1 MNKMKK
7 IGRIYWMLLI
17 ILCTACND
25 PYEGDTFSVY
35 DIQPAATYLSSR
47 SGEFSEWIS
56 IMKYADLYNAVN
68 QATQYFTLFV
78 PTNEAVKA
86 FYTKKGIT
94 SIEELGVEYARNLVS
109 YHIVQDTISQEKFI
123 EQEGA
128 LSKKTVS
135 DDYLSVSF
143 GSTENGGGGLQSVYL
158 NKEAH
163 VIEFANLVSNG
174 YVYVLENT
182 LTPLTESVYQRI
194 SEKEEY
200 TILKGALD
208 ATGWGKE
215 INTIYDII
223 EDQSGST
230 TQQKRNYTFLAV
242 TDAAFKESN
251 IKSLQDLVDA
261 LGAGNNY
268 TDPGNALYQYVAYH
282 ILPGSYDLK
291 KMRSFDTEKATSKI
305 WDTSS
310 TGNIVKV
317 SNRDD
322 IFYLNYADEEH
333 RATFLE
339 DESDLQAKNG
349 YIHQVSTWLPIAEA
363 EPEAVLFDLCNYSL
377 IGEWIAAGHGEEGI
391 KFQPAGGG
399 DDEKKCSVTDL
410 NCYQYELVNPAGNYT
425 DYYNVTY
432 FQISKKNKWTTANN
446 GDLLMLNIGYTGWVS
461 MQTPSII
468 KGKYK
473 VTLQFG
479 YATSQDFIRQSTGN
493 SNGGQMVFKLL
504 DGTEEITLNESV
516 EYKPYTEV
524 KSSVLDVYQ
533 SVMNSGIEFSETK
546 SYTLKVIVNDPAASS
561 GTSTKYRIY
570 LDYILFEPVTEE

>member
-109 YHIVQDTISQEKFI
+109 FHIVQDTISQEKFI
-123 EQEGA
+123 EQEGT

-135 DDYLSVSF
+135 DDFLSVSF
-143 GSTENGGGGLQSVYL
+143 GSAENGGGGLQSVYL

-194 SEKEEY
+194 AENGDY

-215 INTIYDII
+215 INTIYDTI
-223 EDQSGST
+223 ENQSGGT

-242 TDAAFKESN
+242 TDAVFSENGIS
-251 IKSLQDLVDA
+251 SLQDLVRK
-261 LGAGNNY
+261 LEAGSDY
-268 TDPGNALYQYVAYH
+268 TNPDNALYQYVAYH

-291 KMRSFDTEKATSKI
+291 KMRSFDTADVTSKI

-317 SNRDD
+317 SNKND

-339 DESDLQAKNG
+339 DYSDLQAKNG

-363 EPEAVLFDLCNYSL
+363 EPETVLFDLCNYSL

-391 KFQPAGGG
+391 KFQAVG
-399 DDEKKCSVTDL
+399 DEEKKCSVTEL
-410 NCYQYELVNPAGNYT
+410 NCYQYELVNLAGAY
-425 DYYNVTY
+425 DSYYNVTY
-432 FQISKKNKWTTANN
+432 FQISSKNDWKTANN
-446 GDLLMLNIGYTGWVS
+446 GDLLMLNIGNTGWVS

-479 YATSQDFIRQSTGN
+479 YATSQLFIKQQSN
-493 SNGGQMVFKLL
+493 SNGGQMDFKLIS
-504 DGTEEITLNESV
+504 GTEEVLLNEQT
-516 EYKPYTEV
+516 EYKPYTELEGSAPKLGLY
-524 KSSVLDVYQ
+524 KSVI
-533 SVMNSGIEFSETK
+533 NNEIEFTDTQ
-546 SYTLKVIVNDPAASS
+546 SYTLKIVLKDPGASASS
-561 GTSTKYRIY
+561 NSKYRIY
-570 LDYILFEPVTEE
+570 LDYILFEPVIEE